1 VCERKR
7 EYGEEDME
15 CRKRSAGQ
23 RRRRR
28 GAADEGEGE
37 GKGVRHHHECTCKN
51 RRIYH
56 TRIEGV
62 GFS

>member
-37 GKGVRHHHECTCKN
+37 GRGSDIIMSARVRTGEYT
-51 RRIYH
+51 
-56 TRIEGV
+56 TRELRV
-62 GFS
+62 